1 MADVALY
8 FDDSGFGGT
17 AGSEDGWAAVANWQA
32 GLGDGDYPTLSHLI
46 ENGWEDDLPGWRRIF
61 SRLSRMIPRLSEPV
75 RRAWRSSCL
84 YSRIEPMVTVP

>member
-32 GLGDGDYPTLSHLI
+32 GLGDGDYPALSHLI
-46 ENGWEDDLPGWRRIF
+46 ENGWEDDLPGRGR
-61 SRLSRMIPRLSEPV
+61 SRCCRQVATVNAGSERDV
-75 RRAWRSSCL
+75 RSNLRSG
-84 YSRIEPMVTVP
+84 